1 MKSSSITY
9 DCALNNGSV
18 SLITDDKEYFELH
31 IAGYQGEKELS
42 FLTKGELVELGEWF
56 LSMGKDKE

>member
-1 MKSSSITY
+1 MKSSSIVY

-18 SLITDDKEYFELH
+18 TLITLDKEYFDLS

-42 FLTKGELVELGEWF
+42 SLTKGELLELGEWF
-56 LSMGKDKE
+56 TAMGKGKE